1 MWMWSYTSVKMSKV
15 NGNLFILHLL
25 KHTDI
30 PSSNTH
36 TSLWGFSPWLA
47 TVLMWQ
53 AFPYQTTCTM
63 KSLKRL
69 SQNPGLLS
77 ACHAVFMH
85 WHVEWETS
93 FRTTIHS
100 SSKYTLLA
108 NIKAAIFRHALWR
121 RPVVYRVFCLQRSQK
136 ETEMAGGGRM
146 KRDVMRIERTA
157 QKTRTMQKQRNNEKE
172 E

>member
-1 MWMWSYTSVKMSKV
+1 MSKV
-15 NGNLFILHLL
+15 NGNLFILHSR

-30 PSSNTH
+30 PSSLTH
-36 TSLWGFSPWLA
+36 THTQNRQGFSPWLA

-53 AFPYQTTCTM
+53 AFPDQTACTM

-69 SQNPGLLS
+69 SQTPGLLP

-93 FRTTIHS
+93 LRTTIHS
-100 SSKYTLLA
+100 AAKYTQLA
-108 NIKAAIFRHALWR
+108 DIKDVMFWQTLWR
-121 RPVVYRVFCLQRSQK
+121 RPVACRVFCFQRSQK

-146 KRDVMRIERTA
+146 KRDVMRIERAA
-157 QKTRTMQKQRNNEKE
+157 QKTRTMQKQRNNEKGE
-172 E
+172 